1 MKANKTAVIAAA
13 LLFTTA
19 FACAKVVDTTVARV
33 NSKAILSSDYD
44 KLKKSVLEEYKK
56 NAPQLLG
63 NKDNVTAIEEEVL
76 NQMITDSLLTQAAKD
91 EGIKVKDSELAEGIN
106 EVKARFLRG
115 PDGKETADRKLAEKA
130 FNDELKKE
138 GLTYK
143 QFENKIRDQIAVRKL
158 IDAVVKAKA
167 RQPAKEDVKK
177 LYDTIQIIMKGDK
190 KQIEKLPKPELE
202 VAAPLAAKLT
212 QLTAEQIKVSPI
224 FIKAD
229 ASMSEPVRKDK
240 EKLAKDIKKQIEG
253 EKITFL
259 EAIEKYSDD
268 KSPLSTGGEA
278 ILVRGVM
285 PKDFDDKVFAIAVG
299 KTGEPIKTEQGF
311 YIIRVNEKK
320 AKKEVSLPMV
330 EGDLAQYLASVN
342 MQKATLDYLA
352 LLKEKADIKV
362 LVKFN
367 YEKPAQQAQ
376 PAAAAPA
383 AKTEAKKD
391 EQKAEEKKDTPKT
404 EAPKTETKKDE
415 PKAEAK
421 K

>member
-1 MKANKTAVIAAA
+1 MKPNKTTILAAA
-13 LLFTTA
+13 LLLTA
-19 FACAKVVDTTVARV
+19 TFAYAKVVDTTVATV

-56 NAPQLLG
+56 NAPKLLE
-63 NKDNVTAIEEEVL
+63 NKDNATAIEEEVL

-106 EVKARFLRG
+106 EIKARFRRG
-115 PDGKETADRKLAEKA
+115 PDGKEITDKKLIEKA

-143 QFENKIRDQIAVRKL
+143 RFEDKIRDQIAVRKL
-158 IDAVVKAKA
+158 IDSVVKAKA
-167 RQPAKEDVKK
+167 QPPTKEDVKK
-177 LYDTIQIIMKGDK
+177 LYDNIQTIMKGDK
-190 KQIEKLPKPELE
+190 KEIEKLPKPELE
-202 VAAPLAAKLT
+202 AAVPLAAKLT

-240 EKLAKDIKKQIEG
+240 ENLAKDIKKQIES

-268 KSPLSTGGEA
+268 KSPLATGGEA
-278 ILVRGVM
+278 VLVRGVM

-299 KTGEPIKTEQGF
+299 KIGAPIKTEQGF

-320 AKKEVSLPMV
+320 AKKEVSLTMI
-330 EGDLAQYLASVN
+330 EADLAQYLSSVN

-352 LLKEKADIKV
+352 QLKEKADIKV

-367 YEKPAQQAQ
+367 YEKPAQQQSATS
-376 PAAAAPA
+376 APA
-383 AKTEAKKD
+383 ADAKKD
-391 EQKAEEKKDTPKT
+391 AVKT
-404 EAPKTETKKDE
+404 EVKKEESKTEVKKAT

>member
-1 MKANKTAVIAAA
+1 MKQNKTTILAAA
-13 LLFTTA
+13 LLLSAT
-19 FACAKVVDTTVARV
+19 FAYAKVVDTTVATV

-56 NAPQLLG
+56 NAPKLLE
-63 NKDNVTAIEEEVL
+63 NKDNATAIEEEVL

-106 EVKARFLRG
+106 EIKARFRRG
-115 PDGKETADRKLAEKA
+115 PDGKEITDKKLIEKA

-143 QFENKIRDQIAVRKL
+143 RFEDKIRDQIAVRKL
-158 IDAVVKAKA
+158 IDSVVKAKA
-167 RQPAKEDVKK
+167 QQPTKEDVKK
-177 LYDTIQIIMKGDK
+177 LYDNIQTIMKGDK
-190 KQIEKLPKPELE
+190 KEIEKLPKPELE
-202 VAAPLAAKLT
+202 AAVPLAAKLT

-240 EKLAKDIKKQIEG
+240 EKLARDIKTQIES

-268 KSPLSTGGEA
+268 KSPLATGGEA
-278 ILVRGVM
+278 VLVRGVM

-299 KTGEPIKTEQGF
+299 KIGAPIKTEQGF

-320 AKKEVSLPMV
+320 AKKEVSLPMI
-330 EGDLAQYLASVN
+330 EADLAQYLSSVN

-352 LLKEKADIKV
+352 RLKEKADIKV

-367 YEKPAQQAQ
+367 YEKPAQQQ

-383 AKTEAKKD
+383 ANAKKD
-391 EQKAEEKKDTPKT
+391 AVKT
-404 EAPKTETKKDE
+404 EVKKEESKTEVKKAE